1 MGHIWSSKHASCEA
15 QHRFIVEL
23 LNTRSYEPRTSNKY
37 DLLSAKARYQLKEL
51 ENNARIL
58 KEMLEEEQSLTIEE
72 KERRYRLIEDLESYV
87 IQLTQ
92 KINSRSGEEERKSLM
107 ATGGRSVLGDMGTT
121 GWASDDD
128 DDAASQ
134 PLLQETNEQIKQQ
147 HQLLLKGKSSKSMD
161 GSIVMAHAETLTS
174 LIVSSGVMRRHLE
187 VMPRGITKTFVIDSS
202 EIHIGCVQMW
212 LQQDGDSSHYT
223 IAVHNTVNE
232 QFPDKWIG
240 WGVTVGYLACSPD
253 LTYLDFYL

>member
-1 MGHIWSSKHASCEA
+1 MAISYLEMDKWSSKHASCEA

-37 DLLSAKARYQLKEL
+37 DLLSAKARYQLKEF
-51 ENNARIL
+51 EANIRIL

-92 KINSRSGEEERKSLM
+92 KINTRSGEEERKSLM

-128 DDAASQ
+128 DDAVSQ
-134 PLLQETNEQIKQQ
+134 PLLQETNEQIRQQ
-147 HQLLLKGKSSKSMD
+147 HQQLLQEQED
-161 GSIVMAHAETLTS
+161 G
-174 LIVSSGVMRRHLE
+174 LE
-187 VMPRGITKTFVIDSS
+187 RLSRVISRQKD
-202 EIHIGCVQMW
+202 
-212 LQQDGDSSHYT
+212 
-223 IAVHNTVNE
+223 IAVTIGNEVDFQNELVDNIAERLDRTNVTIQRETAHVQVISRTDNTCGYWVVIMIL
-232 QFPDKWIG
+232 FVAIIL
-240 WGVTVGYLACSPD
+240 VGAL
-253 LTYLDFYL
+253 